1 MKQPVGCFRDAEKE
15 KALAE
20 AEGHHLMYRVAW
32 LHTHDHQHMSRPAAA
47 GCSWVLPFWHGGSRA
62 AASRFDARIGCGLIA

>member
-20 AEGHHLMYRVAW
+20 AEGRLAYRVAW
-32 LHTHDHQHMSRPAAA
+32 LIRT
-47 GCSWVLPFWHGGSRA
+47 
-62 AASRFDARIGCGLIA
+62 IINI

>member
-20 AEGHHLMYRVAW
+20 AEGHLMYRVAW
-32 LHTHDHQHMSRPAAA
+32 LHTHDHQHMSRPTAA
-47 GCSWVLPFWHGGSRA
+47 GCS
-62 AASRFDARIGCGLIA
+62 

>member
-32 LHTHDHQHMSRPAAA
+32 LHTHDHQHMGRPMLPIALGCCHFGTGAEGPPHLDSMRELDAA
-47 GCSWVLPFWHGGSRA
+47 
-62 AASRFDARIGCGLIA
+62 

>member
-20 AEGHHLMYRVAW
+20 AEGHLMYRVAW

-47 GCSWVLPFWHGGSRA
+47 GCSWVLPFWDGAEGPPHLDSMRELDA
-62 AASRFDARIGCGLIA
+62 A

>member
-20 AEGHHLMYRVAW
+20 AEGQLVYRVAW
-32 LHTHDHQHMSRPAAA
+32 LHTHDYQHMSRATAA
-47 GCSWVLPFWHGGSRA
+47 GCSWVLPFWHGGSSA
-62 AASRFDARIGCGLIA
+62 TASRFDVRIGCGLIA